1 MDGSAAAFATR
12 DVAAAFVVAS
22 VALDAVDA
30 WDD

>member
-12 DVAAAFVVAS
+12 DVDAAVDVAS
-22 VALDAVDA
+22 VALDAVGV